1 VGAAIHQQ
9 VHVAIRDQALIE
21 RSAAGERDAYDV
33 LVRTRLDGLYH
44 TALAILR
51 HEADARDAVQDA
63 CVRAWRD
70 LRSLREP
77 SRFDAWL
84 GRILVNECRGR
95 LRSRRRVE
103 VREIDLSAFGDGPQE
118 ATARGPSLAQHVVE
132 VDAVRRAFLRL
143 RAEERVLLAL
153 HHADGRSV
161 DEIAEL
167 VGAPAGTV
175 KWRLHSARKALAKAL
190 ERER

>member
-1 VGAAIHQQ
+1 
-9 VHVAIRDQALIE
+9 
-21 RSAAGERDAYDV
+21 
-33 LVRTRLDGLYH
+33 
-44 TALAILR
+44 
-51 HEADARDAVQDA
+51 
-63 CVRAWRD
+63 
-70 LRSLREP
+70 
-77 SRFDAWL
+77 
-84 GRILVNECRGR
+84 
-95 LRSRRRVE
+95 VE

-132 VDAVRRAFLRL
+132 ADAVRRAFLRL

-161 DEIAEL
+161 DEISEL
-167 VGAPAGTV
+167 FGAPAGTV